1 MIAYAEGF
9 GRGASGMTTLH
20 AYILRE
26 LLRSFALT
34 VLALTALFTMG
45 GGLYNVVRY
54 EGVSAADVF
63 GFLPLLLPIVV
74 TLTMPLAALF
84 AATMVYG
91 RLAADNELLA
101 CRAAGINVHWLL
113 TSAVLLA
120 VFVALFTL
128 LSGNYVIPDFMRR
141 LDYVVRANVR
151 DLAFQQ
157 LRSKGHL
164 RYGDR
169 YFVTAEQVLGVP
181 AEKLA
186 ERDFPVGPGYSYIYV
201 TAPTFLQ
208 LDEAGR
214 AVRFTAAEWGLVQFD
229 TTRSAVQVSFWAG
242 RARDFEVGRRAVEI
256 DGQKIGSV
264 EAPIEFPNKP
274 SWQDLRTL
282 LRWRNEPWHSDKL
295 AKSLDQFRFEL
306 LRRRFYEDAVQRL
319 GAGQKIV
326 LLDDSGRRYELSS
339 ARAALGETGNPV
351 LADVQVA
358 VFAGDP
364 GPQPDPGA
372 RPAAK
377 PPYTRYVAPRAEL
390 FTRPLRGGR
399 ASMTELR
406 LLRVGQQRVQEYP
419 QGPSAAE
426 SGRPLPDRAAEL
438 PVAVARESTS
448 ISLDGLQ
455 IPAHIVSEVQACGPE
470 ALLDPGLEL
479 ALPGPLADRRAGMW
493 AAAAEFRRKVTAL
506 IHFRIGYSLSP
517 LVTVVLGAAL
527 GVIFRGARAL
537 AAFGLACVPFGTV
550 TVLMIMGRNLAQN
563 LGTEPIGASII
574 WGGLVAMVV
583 ANLAVIRLGVQR

>member
-1 MIAYAEGF
+1 MITLYGYA
-9 GRGASGMTTLH
+9 M
-20 AYILRE
+20 RE
-26 LLRSFALT
+26 LLRHFVLT

-54 EGVSAADVF
+54 EGVSAADVI

-113 TSAVLLA
+113 TPATLLA

-128 LSGNYVIPDFMRR
+128 VSGNYVIPDFMRR
-141 LDYVVRANVR
+141 LDHVARANVR

-157 LRSKGHL
+157 LRLNGLL

-169 YFVTAEQVLGVP
+169 YFVTAEEALGVP
-181 AEKLA
+181 AAKLA
-186 ERDFPVGPGYSYIYV
+186 ERDFPTGPGYSYIYV
-201 TAPTFLQ
+201 RAPTFLQ

-229 TTRSAVQVSFWAG
+229 TTRNTVQVSFWAG
-242 RARDFEVGRRAVEI
+242 RARDFEVGRRVVQI

-282 LRWRNEPWHSDKL
+282 VRWRNEPWRSDKL
-295 AKSLDQFRFEL
+295 ARNLEQFRFEL
-306 LRRRFYEDAVQRL
+306 LRRRFYEDTVQRL
-319 GAGQKIV
+319 NRGETIV
-326 LLDDSGRRYELSS
+326 LLDDEGRRHELS
-339 ARAALGETGNPV
+339 ATRAALGERGNPV
-351 LADVQVA
+351 LAEAQVA
-358 VFAGDP
+358 VFTGAPRAPSDRGDAT
-364 GPQPDPGA
+364 A
-372 RPAAK
+372 RGVPRA
-377 PPYTRYVAPRAEL
+377 RYAAPRAEL
-390 FTRPLRGGR
+390 LTRPLRGGR

-406 LLRVGQQRVQEYP
+406 LQRVGQQRVQEYP
-419 QGPSAAE
+419 PGPAASEPDSAAG
-426 SGRPLPDRAAEL
+426 SRSAIPPA
-438 PVAVARESTS
+438 PVMRESAS

-455 IPAHIVSEVQACGPE
+455 IPEHILAEAERWSPE
-470 ALLDPGLEL
+470 SLLDPGIEL
-479 ALPGPLADRRAGMW
+479 PLPGPLADRRAGMW

-563 LGTEPIGASII
+563 TGTEPAGVAVI
-574 WGGLVAMVV
+574 WGGLIALLV

>member
-1 MIAYAEGF
+1 MLNILGVGPPGMI
-9 GRGASGMTTLH
+9 TLQT
-20 AYILRE
+20 YILRE
-26 LLRSFALT
+26 LLSNFVLT
-34 VLALTALFTMG
+34 VLTLTALFTMG
-45 GGLYNVVRY
+45 GGLYNIVRY

-113 TSAVLLA
+113 VPAILLA

-128 LSGNYVIPDFMRR
+128 VSGNYVIPDFMRR
-141 LDYVVRANVR
+141 LDHVVRANVR

-157 LRSKGHL
+157 LRLKGHL
-164 RYGDR
+164 RYGER
-169 YFVTAEQVLGVP
+169 YLVTAEEALGVP
-181 AEKLA
+181 AGKLA
-186 ERDFPVGPGYSYIYV
+186 ERDFPTGPGYNYIYV
-201 TAPTFLQ
+201 RAPTFLQ

-229 TTRSAVQVSFWAG
+229 TTRNTVQVSFWAG
-242 RARDFEVGRRAVEI
+242 RARDFEVGRRVVQI

-264 EAPIEFPNKP
+264 EAPIQFPNKP

-282 LRWRNEPWHSDKL
+282 VRWRNEPWQSDKL
-295 AKSLDQFRFEL
+295 AKNLDQFRFEL
-306 LRRRFYEDAVQRL
+306 LRHRFYEDTAQRL
-319 GAGQKIV
+319 SAGQTIV
-326 LLDDSGRRYELSS
+326 LFDDGGRRHELGA
-339 ARAALGETGNPV
+339 ARAALGERGIPV
-351 LADVQVA
+351 LADARVTVFTHDPAESADSGATVGNTVA
-358 VFAGDP
+358 
-364 GPQPDPGA
+364 
-372 RPAAK
+372 
-377 PPYTRYVAPRAEL
+377 YTSYVAPRAEL
-390 FTRPLRGGR
+390 LTRPLRDGR
-399 ASMTELR
+399 GSMTELR

-419 QGPSAAE
+419 RGATAAE
-426 SGRPLPDRAAEL
+426 PARLGGSRSAEPPA
-438 PVAVARESTS
+438 PVMRESTS

-455 IPAHIVSEVQACGPE
+455 IPEHILTEAGRWRPE
-470 ALLDPGLEL
+470 TLLDPQVEL
-479 ALPGPLADRRAGMW
+479 PLPDSLADRRAGLW

-506 IHFRIGYSLSP
+506 IHFRTGYSLSP

-563 LGTEPIGASII
+563 MGTEPVGMAII
-574 WGGLVAMVV
+574 WGGLVALLV

>member
-1 MIAYAEGF
+1 MV
-9 GRGASGMTTLH
+9 TLH

-26 LLRSFALT
+26 LLRNFALT

-54 EGVSAADVF
+54 EGVTAGDVF

-113 TSAVLLA
+113 TSGVLLA

-128 LSGNYVIPDFMRR
+128 VSGNYVIPDFMRR

-157 LRSKGHL
+157 LRLKGHL
-164 RYGDR
+164 RQGNR
-169 YFVTAEQVLGVP
+169 YFVTAEEVLGVP

-186 ERDFPVGPGYSYIYV
+186 ERDFPTGPGYSYIYL

-208 LDEAGR
+208 LDDAGR

-229 TTRSAVQVSFWAG
+229 TTHSAVQVSFWAG

-256 DGQKIGSV
+256 DGQKIGSA
-264 EAPIEFPNKP
+264 EIPIEFPNKP

-282 LRWRNEPWHSDKL
+282 VRWRNEPWQSDKL
-295 AKSLDQFRFEL
+295 ARSLDQFRFEL
-306 LRRRFYEDAVQRL
+306 LRRRFFEDTVQRL
-319 GAGQKIV
+319 SAGEKV
-326 LLDDSGRRYELSS
+326 ELLDDGGRRYELSA
-339 ARAALGETGNPV
+339 ARAVLGETGNPV
-351 LADVQVA
+351 LGDAQVRVFLPGRQGPRDSAD
-358 VFAGDP
+358 GL
-364 GPQPDPGA
+364 
-372 RPAAK
+372 AAAAL
-377 PPYTRYVAPRAEL
+377 YTRYVAPRAEL
-390 FTRPLRGGR
+390 LTRPLRGGR

-419 QGPSAAE
+419 QGPGAAE
-426 SGRPLPDRAAEL
+426 TGRPASGQTAEPRA
-438 PVAVARESTS
+438 PVVRESAS

-455 IPAHIVSEVQACGPE
+455 IPEPVRTE
-470 ALLDPGLEL
+470 AEAYAPPVLLNPNVEIPM
-479 ALPGPLADRRAGMW
+479 PGPLADRRAGMW
-493 AAAAEFRRKVTAL
+493 AAAAEFQRKVTAL

-527 GVIFRGARAL
+527 GVIFRGGRAL

-563 LGTEPIGASII
+563 ATTEQTGAVVI
-574 WGGLVAMVV
+574 WGGLVALVL